1 MEITVPGAVRTYI
14 TASNAFDADAVMDGN
29 YDRTG
34 LPDPLVLTFY
44 SALAGDH
51 IAQLIIVHN
60 QPTPNWANA

>member
-1 MEITVPGAVRTYI
+1 MKITAPAPIRTYI
-14 TASNAFDADAVMDGN
+14 IAGNTFDADAVMDGN

-34 LPDPLVLTFY
+34 LPDPLVLTFHF
-44 SALAGDH
+44 ALAGDH